1 MSVSGYQEFWVV
13 GSRFYFQNDADTN
26 SALLD
31 LGVIKTVSPTME
43 TEKIEL
49 EDADGGVRRTVA
61 EAVTKVSETYEIE
74 CNNFSLDNLALLFLA
89 SSTSPATFT
98 QAVTPIADVPHK
110 AVVGPG
116 KFVKL
121 KDADG
126 NWLYSINTITVNNV
140 TAMTTTSTLAPIA
153 EDTDWEWIS
162 KDRGIIS
169 ILSTGSIADGD
180 DLQITITPN
189 AITGKRL
196 VYPQTGSIIN
206 GHAMLIWG
214 RDNNAEQTS
223 READVTISPSSGN
236 FQVEDFSSLTL
247 SVKVVSDVNEITAP
261 AGRLLQFK
269 GTLPA

>member
-1 MSVSGYQEFWVV
+1 MSVSGYQEFWVT
-13 GSRFYFQNDADTN
+13 GSRFYFQRDDDTN
-26 SALLD
+26 EGLLD
-31 LGVIKTVSPTME
+31 LGVIKVVSPTME
-43 TEKIEL
+43 VEKIEL
-49 EDADGGVRRTVA
+49 EDSDGGIRKIAA
-61 EAVTKVSETYEIE
+61 EAVTKMSETYEIE

-89 SSTSPATFT
+89 SSSSPATFT

-121 KDADG
+121 KNLTGD
-126 NWLYSINTITVNNV
+126 WLYNINTISVVNA
-140 TAMTTTSTLAPIA
+140 TAMTTTTTNVPLT

-180 DLQITITPN
+180 DLLITITPN
-189 AITGKRL
+189 ALTGKRL

-206 GHAMLIWG
+206 GHAMLVWG
-214 RDNNAEQTS
+214 RDNNAYQTV

-236 FQVEDFSSLTL
+236 FQVEDYSSLTL
-247 SVKVVSDVNEITAP
+247 SAKVLSDVTEITEP